1 MSSMLARLSLP
12 FLVVAL
18 ACGESPSPTE
28 HGPGGGTGAM
38 SGAAPQAGAS
48 TGGGAGALG
57 GAAGT
62 GAGPAGSAGQDPGSG
77 AGPGGA
83 AGTGTGGAA
92 GDGTAGQ
99 GGTTAGTGGTTA
111 GGAGTG
117 GSVGGSSGLAGAPAG
132 GAGSGDMYVTGVTV
146 TVHPDVRTIL
156 VVNWTQSVAAE
167 FVYLEFT
174 FESGNV
180 MTSRAKPGTVGM
192 KRDVALGIPANMAT
206 TIRVVSR
213 AGGVDYKTRDYMGT
227 TGALPTGLPVATV
240 SMYNATLA
248 SPDRWMFGAVEN
260 STGGCNSQQC
270 FYHTVFWLYIMDRRG
285 RMVWYY
291 SDAASN
297 ATSSFQRMARDG
309 EYIWI
314 EKRPFG
320 GSGSRSVLK
329 RTLDGYYSE
338 NIPITGLADAIDV
351 TTDGSLLYDASNTLR
366 ERTRAGVTRDIFNCR
381 NYWPTGSCY
390 TNTINWNPRDNTVLM
405 SYPERDTVLEV
416 SRTTANMVVGQYGMM
431 SGSYS
436 FATTPA
442 PPPPETTWQF
452 GYQHFANISKDGTLM
467 VSSHLD
473 AAQATNQ
480 PVTGQHAFMEFS
492 IDRTARRLTNVWVY
506 NDGPEWAMYKG
517 MVIKLPNNNY
527 LGNYGTGGVIR
538 EITPS
543 KQTVF
548 MVKFDAPAGTSGND
562 FFNKMVGH
570 NELLDDLYK
579 LNGGGPPP

>member
-12 FLVVAL
+12 FLVAAL
-18 ACGESPSPTE
+18 ACGESPSTKE
-28 HGPGGGTGAM
+28 NGPAGGTGFGAM
-38 SGAAPQAGAS
+38 SGAAPQAGVS
-48 TGGGAGALG
+48 TTGGAGGAASLG
-57 GAAGT
+57 GAAGVSV
-62 GAGPAGSAGQDPGSG
+62 GPAGSAGQDPGSG
-77 AGPGGA
+77 AGPGGT
-83 AGTGTGGAA
+83 AGAGVTGGVG

-99 GGTTAGTGGTTA
+99 GGTTAG
-111 GGAGTG
+111 GGAGG
-117 GSVGGSSGLAGAPAG
+117 GVSGSSGLAGAGMG
-132 GAGSGDMYVTGVTV
+132 GMGSGDTFVTGVTV
-146 TVHPDVRTIL
+146 TVHTEVRTIL
-156 VVNWTQSVAAE
+156 VVNWTQTVAAE

-180 MTSRAKPGTVGM
+180 MTSRARPGTVGM
-192 KRDVALGIPANMAT
+192 KRDVALGIPASTPT

-213 AGGVDYKTRDYMGT
+213 SGGVDYKTRDYTGT

-240 SMYNATLA
+240 SMYNAALA

-291 SDAASN
+291 SDAGSN

-320 GSGSRSVLK
+320 GSGTRSVLK

-338 NIPITGLADAIDV
+338 SIPVSVADAIDV
-351 TTDGSLLYDASNTLR
+351 TDDGSLLYDASNTLR
-366 ERTRAGVTRDIFNCR
+366 ERTRAGMTRDIFNCR
-381 NYWPTGSCY
+381 TYWPSGSCY

-416 SRTTANMVVGQYGMM
+416 SRTMTNTVVGQYGMM

-492 IDRTARRLTNVWVY
+492 IDRVNRRLTNVWYY

-517 MVIKLPNNNY
+517 MAIKLPNNNY

-538 EITPS
+538 EITPT

-570 NELLDDLYK
+570 NELLNDLYK

>member
-1 MSSMLARLSLP
+1 MSSMPARLSLP

-18 ACGESPSPTE
+18 ACGESPSDGGN
-28 HGPGGGTGAM
+28 GPGAGTGFGATAGAAAPGGASMGGTGGTVSQGGV
-38 SGAAPQAGAS
+38 SGS
-48 TGGGAGALG
+48 T
-57 GAAGT
+57 
-62 GAGPAGSAGQDPGSG
+62 AGSAGQDPGSG

-83 AGTGTGGAA
+83 AGVGATSGAA

-99 GGTTAGTGGTTA
+99 GGTAGGATGGTSP

-117 GSVGGSSGLAGAPAG
+117 GGGSSGLAGAPAG
-132 GAGSGDMYVTGVTV
+132 GAGSGDMYATGVTV
-146 TVHPDVRTIL
+146 TVHPEVRTIL
-156 VVNWTQSVAAE
+156 VVNWTQAVAAE
-167 FVYLEFT
+167 NVYLEFT
-174 FESGNV
+174 FETGNV

-192 KRDVALGIPANMAT
+192 KRDVALGIPASTAT

-227 TGALPTGLPVATV
+227 TGALPAGLPVPTV

-260 STGGCNSQQC
+260 STGGCSSQQC

-320 GSGSRSVLK
+320 GNGDRNVLK

-338 NIPITGLADAIDV
+338 EIPVSVADAIDV
-351 TTDGSLLYDASNTLR
+351 TDDGSLLYDANNTLR
-366 ERTRAGVTRDIFNCR
+366 ERTRAGQTRDIFNCR
-381 NYWPTGSCY
+381 TYWSSGSCY

-416 SRTTANMVVGQYGMM
+416 SRTMTNTVVGQYGMM

-436 FATTPA
+436 FAATPA

-452 GYQHFANISKDGTLM
+452 GFQHFANITKDGTLM

-473 AAQATNQ
+473 AAQNTSQ
-480 PVTGQHAFMEFS
+480 PVAGQHAFMEFS
-492 IDRTARRLTNVWVY
+492 IDRTNRRLTNVWYY

-517 MVIKLPNNNY
+517 MAIKLPNNNY

-570 NELLDDLYK
+570 NELLNDLYK
-579 LNGGGPPP
+579 LNGGGPP